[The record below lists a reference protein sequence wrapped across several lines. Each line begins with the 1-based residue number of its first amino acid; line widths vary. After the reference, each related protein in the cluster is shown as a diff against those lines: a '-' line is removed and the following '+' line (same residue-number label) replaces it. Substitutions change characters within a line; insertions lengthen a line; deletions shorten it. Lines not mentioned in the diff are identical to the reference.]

1 MELTEAM
8 RTTAAVRTFTDADV
22 PDDVLARI
30 LDNARF
36 APSGG
41 NRQPWRVVV
50 VKDEALRLALRDH
63 YAAGWREYMAHV
75 VAGLVPF
82 APSND
87 GRWSEPAVD
96 LEKARATPS
105 PNEFADHL
113 NEVPVMLVLLA
124 HLPSLAVTDN
134 GLDRQSIVGGGSV
147 YPFSHNL
154 LLAAR
159 QEGLGGVMTTVI
171 CRQEPAVKQLL
182 GVPIEFAVAGL
193 VALGHPTHQVT
204 RLRRRP
210 VSEFATIDRFGGPEF
225 GDLP

>member
-8 RTTAAVRTFTDADV
+8 RTTGAARAFTEDEV
-22 PDDVLARI
+22 PDAVLRRI
-30 LDNARF
+30 LDNARY

-50 VKDEALRLALRDH
+50 IKDEALRLAIRDA
-63 YAAGWREYMAHV
+63 YVAGWREYVAH
-75 VAGLVPF
+75 AASGLVPF
-82 APSND
+82 APGED
-87 GRWSEPAVD
+87 GRWDGPAVD
-96 LEKARATPS
+96 LEQARAMPS

-134 GLDRQSIVGGGSV
+134 GLDRQSIVGGASV

-171 CRQEPAVKQLL
+171 CREEQVVKRLLAV
-182 GVPIEFAVAGL
+182 PREYAVAGL
-193 VALGHPTHQVT
+193 IVLGRPVHQVT
-204 RLRRRP
+204 KLRRRG
-210 VSEFATIDRFGGPEF
+210 VDEFATIDRVGGEL
-225 GDLP
+225 LPSDR